1 MSKENKIT
9 AYKGFNKDLTCNGFQ
24 YEVGKEYEMPE
35 DEVQICQ
42 AGFHACESPLE
53 VLDYYFMDDNCDMA
67 RFAEVEQSGKISM
80 ENDGSTKM
88 ASSKIR
94 IKAELKFSDLVKI
107 GIDWLIEKTRPV
119 VGKKGRNND
128 GGEDSAKI
136 GSSGYSAQIG
146 SSGDSAQIGSSG
158 YSAKINSTGE
168 DSVICC
174 AGHGSRVKAK
184 LGSWIT
190 LAEWGWDDAKR
201 RYVPKMVKTIRIDG
215 ENYKPDTWYMMK
227 DGEIVEVK

>member
-1 MSKENKIT
+1 MSNYEQKALIMSKENKIT

-24 YEVGKEYEMPE
+24 YEIGKEYEMPE

-80 ENDGSTKM
+80 EDDGSTKM

-94 IKAELKFSDLVKI
+94 IKAELKFSELVKI
-107 GIDWLIEKTRPV
+107 GIDWLIEKTKPV

-128 GGEDSAKI
+128 GGEN
-136 GSSGYSAQIG
+136 SAQIG
-146 SSGDSAQIGSSG
+146 SSGDSAKIGSSG
-158 YSAKINSTGE
+158 DYAQI
-168 DSVICC
+168 
-174 AGHGSRVKAK
+174 GSKV
-184 LGSWIT
+184 
-190 LAEWGWDDAKR
+190 
-201 RYVPKMVKTIRIDG
+201 
-215 ENYKPDTWYMMK
+215 
-227 DGEIVEVK
+227 